1 MEVVPDNKNE
11 VFDIIK
17 TINDWSDTPEGKQH
31 KHFLLSML
39 ITLNHSK
46 GLAPIAEVRKNKG
59 LALLWPKD
67 GKHYGVLLDPSG
79 GIVNICKE
87 EDGRLFAST
96 KINSD

>member
-1 MEVVPDNKNE
+1 MDTASENKAE

-17 TINDWSDTPEGKQH
+17 TINDWSDTPEGRQH
-31 KHFLLSML
+31 KQFLLSML

-79 GIVNICKE
+79 SIVNICKE

-96 KINSD
+96 KINS

>member
-1 MEVVPDNKNE
+1 MEVVPDNKTE

-59 LALLWPKD
+59 LALLW
-67 GKHYGVLLDPSG
+67 
-79 GIVNICKE
+79 
-87 EDGRLFAST
+87 
-96 KINSD
+96 